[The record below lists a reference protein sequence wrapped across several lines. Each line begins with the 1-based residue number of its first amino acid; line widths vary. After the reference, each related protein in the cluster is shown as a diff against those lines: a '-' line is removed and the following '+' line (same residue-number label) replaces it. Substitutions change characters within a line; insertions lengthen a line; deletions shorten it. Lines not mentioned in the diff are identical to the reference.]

1 MNVTCTGCPAKYA
14 VPDEKVR
21 GKKVR
26 ITCKHCGTNIIV
38 DGTAGGATDEA
49 SAKPAAQ
56 AATRPATTTARA
68 PESSQAS
75 ARAPAEAKV
84 PAQAKAAAA
93 PAEVKFI
100 VGFADDR
107 QETHTVAQIVDLYS
121 AGKIDDEALVWK
133 DGMPDWLSPF
143 DVPELAAAFRA
154 KNVAPRAAGP
164 APSAAAEDE
173 ATLVVRSPLD
183 DPEVQA
189 ALAAAGPIGGASAA
203 KPALASA
210 AEKPGEEPAPRS
222 AAARVERR
230 AGAVDL
236 FSRASEAGSEG
247 DVSLDLGPAHEE
259 RHQKLTGARN
269 ESSVLFS
276 LDALT
281 KGAPKASQAQ
291 AKAKEQEREASE
303 ALFGESAPNSLLSLG
318 SGTLGAMAA
327 PDFTK
332 PVNKANAIPLS
343 DAQAAPDAPSSKG
356 RGGVVLLVGF
366 LAIAAAAAVA
376 FVMMKKQPT
385 AESVT
390 VTPSAASPTRA
401 SAEPS
406 SPEAPAASA
415 SPTANAAPATS
426 ASAAASAASAGS
438 TNPAASS
445 SAAAA
450 VSAVASAKPATPA
463 AAKPAEAAAAKPA
476 EATAAA
482 KPAETAA
489 AEKPAEAAPAAEA
502 AAFDKNAAVAALSAA
517 AASAASCKTAD
528 GPTGSGKVSVTFA
541 PSGRATATS
550 VVGELAGTEVG
561 GCVARLFRAAKVPP
575 FSGDPVTV
583 SKSFTVQ

>member
-1 MNVTCTGCPAKYA
+1 M
-14 VPDEKVR
+14 
-21 GKKVR
+21 
-26 ITCKHCGTNIIV
+26 
-38 DGTAGGATDEA
+38 
-49 SAKPAAQ
+49 
-56 AATRPATTTARA
+56 
-68 PESSQAS
+68 
-75 ARAPAEAKV
+75 
-84 PAQAKAAAA
+84 
-93 PAEVKFI
+93 KFI

-107 QETHTVAQIVDLYS
+107 QETHTVAQIVELYS
-121 AGKIDDEALVWK
+121 AGKIDEEALVWK
-133 DGMPDWLSPF
+133 DGMADWLSPF

-154 KNVAPRAAGP
+154 KNLAPRAAGP
-164 APSAAAEDE
+164 VPSAIVEDE

-189 ALAAAGPIGGASAA
+189 ALAAAGPIGGTTAARFA
-203 KPALASA
+203 KPAAVA
-210 AEKPGEEPAPRS
+210 AEKPAAEPAPQS

-236 FSRASEAGSEG
+236 FSRVSEAGSEG
-247 DVSLDLGPAHEE
+247 DVALDLGANED
-259 RHQKLTGARN
+259 RQKLTGARN

-281 KGAPKASQAQ
+281 KAEPKATQAQ
-291 AKAKEQEREASE
+291 AKAKEREREASE
-303 ALFGESAPNSLLSLG
+303 ALFGESAPDSLLSLG

-332 PVNKANAIPLS
+332 PVSKVAAVPLS
-343 DAQAAPDAPSSKG
+343 DAQAAPDAPSNKG

-385 AESVT
+385 TESVAG
-390 VTPSAASPTRA
+390 TPSVASPTLA

-406 SPEAPAASA
+406 SPEAPAAST
-415 SPTANAAPATS
+415 SPQANAAPATS
-426 ASAAASAASAGS
+426 ASTGNAASSASAGS
-438 TNPAASS
+438 ASPAASS
-445 SAAAA
+445 SASAAA
-450 VSAVASAKPATPA
+450 SASAKPLTAAAATAATPAPAAAAKPAEA
-463 AAKPAEAAAAKPA
+463 AAKPAEAAAA
-476 EATAAA
+476 
-482 KPAETAA
+482 
-489 AEKPAEAAPAAEA
+489 EKPAEAPPAAEA
-502 AAFDKNAAVAALSAA
+502 VAFDKNAAISALSAA

-550 VVGELAGTEVG
+550 VAGELAGTEVG

-583 SKSFTVQ
+583 SKSFTIQ